1 MIRVLVADDHNLFR
15 DGLTRILGG
24 HPDIEVIASVS
35 SGEEAI
41 VKGSELKP
49 DVFLLDV
56 NMPGIGGVGAIRE
69 LLELNPEASVL
80 MLTVSEQEE
89 DLFTAVRSGARG
101 YLLKDATSSQLIDA
115 IHRVHAGE
123 AVINPAMA
131 AKLFN
136 QFSALPQMPKPTPEM
151 ETLTDRERQILH
163 LLTLGL
169 SNKEIGEELSI
180 SPYTAKAHLH
190 HILEKL
196 NLRSRV
202 EAAAWAVRHGLTKRK
217 S

>member
-1 MIRVLVADDHNLFR
+1 A
-15 DGLTRILGG
+15 
-24 HPDIEVIASVS
+24 
-35 SGEEAI
+35 
-41 VKGSELKP
+41 KGIELKP

-69 LLELNPEASVL
+69 LCELNPEPRVL
-80 MLTVSEQEE
+80 MLTVSEQED

-101 YLLKDATSSQLIDA
+101 YLLKDATSDQLIDA
-115 IHRVHAGE
+115 IQRVYAGE
-123 AVINPAMA
+123 AVINPVMA
-131 AKLFN
+131 AKLFD
-136 QFSALPQMPKPTPEM
+136 QFSALPKMPQPAPEM
-151 ETLTDRERQILH
+151 DELTARERQILH
-163 LLTLGL
+163 LLTHGM

-202 EAAAWAVRHGLTKRK
+202 EAAAWAVRHGLTKQQ